1 VSLMRDSKPFIDC
14 CKYLRHCQTS
24 MTSDLPNEGD
34 IIEGTIVRIESYGA
48 FCRLDSLLSR
58 RPPQGLIHI
67 SQLVPDQRVER
78 VDDVLSV
85 DDKVWVKVLK
95 VEMDPASQRWK
106 IQLSRKDVSQDG
118 MATDLGKE
126 REFREQQHN
135 ELEST
140 LTSMIGMGVAL
151 DPMADRLIMKNNS
164 RGTTTFRGGYSL
176 VGDDEGEPEPI
187 VEPARLE
194 LPPLGRGRG
203 TTLPAWMTQKSEGP
217 TGEKYDLESDAESN
231 PRKKKKGHRKN
242 KKQSHHDKH
251 QRKDSATSERKRTR
265 REYDD
270 SDSARSAEDNTR
282 SARTHHDRKR
292 KQKSSRKEHDRRRS
306 DDDSR
311 SRSQKQ
317 RHDFSGSKEPG
328 SDPHRK
334 RQRRRSRSR
343 STGS

>member
-1 VSLMRDSKPFIDC
+1 MAL
-14 CKYLRHCQTS
+14 
-24 MTSDLPNEGD
+24 DLPNEGD

-48 FCRLDSLLSR
+48 FCRLDGLPSR

-78 VDDVLSV
+78 VDNVLSV

-164 RGTTTFRGGYSL
+164 RGSTTFRGGYSL

-217 TGEKYDLESDAESN
+217 TGAKCDLESDAESN
-231 PRKKKKGHRKN
+231 PRKKKKGHHKH
-242 KKQSHHDKH
+242 KKHSHHDKH
-251 QRKDSATSERKRTR
+251 QRKDASTSERKRTR

-270 SDSARSAEDNTR
+270 SDSAASVDGNTR
-282 SARTHHDRKR
+282 SSRTHHDRKR
-292 KQKSSRKEHDRRRS
+292 KQKSSRKEDDRRRS
-306 DDDSR
+306 DDDRR

-317 RHDFSGSKEPG
+317 RHDFSGSK
-328 SDPHRK
+328 DQK
-334 RQRRRSRSR
+334 KKQRRRSRSH